1 MNFTNLSVNE
11 INRYLTTLNQEELIK
26 CLAFL
31 AHDKRITVQNIVKKY
46 QRLIDKRT
54 KELERCRALWSLE
67 KEILEKGYRFVAGVD
82 EAGRGP
88 IAGPVVAGA
97 VILSPFC
104 VIEGLNDSKKLSSYK
119 REQIAS
125 RIKEEALAWAVGVV
139 DAKTID
145 RINIL
150 EATRYAMHLAVE
162 SLKIK
167 PDYILLDGYENPLFT
182 IPQTGVIDGDA
193 LSASIAAASI
203 IAKVHRDKLMNVY
216 DRIYPGYNF
225 KQNKG
230 YGTVEHQQALETI
243 GPCPIH
249 RQSFKPV
256 QDKQKVLVD

>member
-1 MNFTNLSVNE
+1 M
-11 INRYLTTLNQEELIK
+11 
-26 CLAFL
+26 
-31 AHDKRITVQNIVKKY
+31 
-46 QRLIDKRT
+46 
-54 KELERCRALWSLE
+54 
-67 KEILEKGYRFVAGVD
+67 
-82 EAGRGP
+82 
-88 IAGPVVAGA
+88 
-97 VILSPFC
+97 
-104 VIEGLNDSKKLSSYK
+104 
-119 REQIAS
+119 
-125 RIKEEALAWAVGVV
+125 GVV

-203 IAKVHRDKLMNVY
+203 IAKVHRDKLINVY